1 MALRSKPNRQNPR
14 TKFSRLN
21 THSGATHRSACPAHT
36 GCCACCWCWCW
47 VVHWVHLGHCRA
59 ALGSVAGD
67 LTSTG
72 TGAGSFAP
80 PPYRLLPAEGWGRAC
95 SRLISWAWA
104 TAPSTGFGNGA
115 APRCWHYCVYPDRPC
130 SGPSPC
136 PCLVFKTNAQPSF
149 TLHMP
154 IGFQNLARSCADS
167 DRRSSA
173 NLDPVC
179 RVLLWQAPAGRGR
192 LAGAAGGGSWQ
203 RLISRI

>member
-1 MALRSKPNRQNPR
+1 VRSRAPPRLVATRKGCGTSLKTQKQHNPQWNYYRWYWLAPQPPKPEARVFASKHAQRCHAPQYVPCTHWLLRLLS
-14 TKFSRLN
+14 
-21 THSGATHRSACPAHT
+21 
-36 GCCACCWCWCW
+36 CWCWCW

-149 TLHMP
+149 TCPLVFKIWPGLVP
-154 IGFQNLARSCADS
+154 IQTG
-167 DRRSSA
+167 
-173 NLDPVC
+173 
-179 RVLLWQAPAGRGR
+179 APA
-192 LAGAAGGGSWQ
+192 Q
-203 RLISRI
+203 I